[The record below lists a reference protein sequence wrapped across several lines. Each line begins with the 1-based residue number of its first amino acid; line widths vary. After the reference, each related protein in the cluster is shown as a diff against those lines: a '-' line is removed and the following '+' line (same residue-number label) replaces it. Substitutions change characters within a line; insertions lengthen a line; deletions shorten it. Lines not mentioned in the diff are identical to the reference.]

1 VADLP
6 ADASGLSASRLPE
19 SVNSISPEQIGD
31 LVSMAENG
39 VVRESE
45 VIGIL
50 SDHEPSAEFIVYV
63 RAELAK
69 HGVEINETL
78 ELVGGGVLLADGTV
92 EEGAAGDADKV
103 LDEAVLDEAGL
114 NDNGADVDGISVG
127 NVRGSRG
134 SGDIDGADLADEEDF
149 VQLMAPVPQVQLP
162 IGAELSGKDRA
173 DDARRVVKGL
183 TTAQTNAG
191 ADTVRHYLSEIGR
204 VPLLTAPEEVALA
217 KRIEAAQEAAAY
229 LESIESNGT
238 VSDLAPVDRKRLER
252 VMKDGERARGELTQA
267 NLRLVVSVAKRYS
280 GRGLGLLD
288 LAQEGNLGLMRAV
301 EKFDYHK
308 GFKFSTYATWWIR
321 QSITRAIADQS
332 RTIRIPVHMVESL
345 NRVLWAQRELL
356 VENEK
361 EPTIEEIAARTEL
374 DPIRVRD
381 LLRISQDTLS
391 LDTPVGE
398 EDDSNLGD
406 FIRDENAAAPAE
418 EATKSMLS
426 AAVIDALDCLSDREK
441 QVVTMRFGLGDEKRP
456 RTLEE
461 VGREFGVT
469 RERIRQIEAK
479 TLAKLRHPQRSGPL
493 REYLDGA

>member
-1 VADLP
+1 
-6 ADASGLSASRLPE
+6 
-19 SVNSISPEQIGD
+19 
-31 LVSMAENG
+31 MAENG
-39 VVRESE
+39 VVRMSE
-45 VIGIL
+45 VVGVL
-50 SDHEPSAEFIVYV
+50 SHHEPTEEFILGL
-63 RAELAK
+63 RTELAN
-69 HGVEINETL
+69 HGVEIDESVA
-78 ELVGGGVLLADGTV
+78 LVGGGVLQSDGTV
-92 EEGAAGDADKV
+92 AEGEADDEDED
-103 LDEAVLDEAGL
+103 LDLGL
-114 NDNGADVDGISVG
+114 NGVAADVDTSDVTTIDADSPAAGED
-127 NVRGSRG
+127 GS
-134 SGDIDGADLADEEDF
+134 DLAALNGDVDLDGDELVE
-149 VQLMAPVPQVQLP
+149 VTLSPVPEVELP
-162 IGAELSGKDRA
+162 GVVELSGRDRA
-173 DDARRVVKGL
+173 DNARRVVKGL
-183 TTAQTNAG
+183 TAGSTNAG
-191 ADTVRHYLSEIGR
+191 ADTVRHYLTEIGR
-204 VPLLTAPEEVALA
+204 VPLLTAAEEVALA
-217 KRIEAAQEAAAY
+217 KRIEAGQEASEY
-229 LESIESNGT
+229 LESAEEQGKL
-238 VSDLAPVDRKRLER
+238 DELAPVDRKRLER
-252 VMKDGERARGELTQA
+252 VIKDGDRARGELTQA

-321 QSITRAIADQS
+321 QAITRAIADQS

-345 NRVLWAQRELL
+345 NRVLWAQRDLL
-356 VENEK
+356 TENKK
-361 EPTIEEIAARTEL
+361 EPTIEQIAARTEL

-426 AAVIDALDCLSDREK
+426 AAVIDALGCLSDREK
-441 QVVTMRFGLGDEKRP
+441 QVVTMRFGLGEYQRP